1 MCRDNSWYGCG
12 ASILSCDPVL
22 IITAAHCVYNRFA
35 DENNINGEIKV
46 KKTIIGASRLF
57 MNLVNEKLLCAAL
70 YKPLIFQ
77 T

>member
-46 KKTIIGASRLF
+46 KK
-57 MNLVNEKLLCAAL
+57 NYNWC
-70 YKPLIFQ
+70 Q
-77 T
+77 

>member
-1 MCRDNSWYGCG
+1 VAGPCIYIVFMCRDNSWYGCG

-46 KKTIIGASRLF
+46 KK
-57 MNLVNEKLLCAAL
+57 NYNWC
-70 YKPLIFQ
+70 Q
-77 T
+77 